1 MKLKS
6 FIKMFA
12 LFVIGGLI
20 YFVLEMLFRGRS
32 HWTMVVVGGVC
43 FLICGAINE
52 IFDYD
57 MSLLKQGMICAALVT
72 GVELIAG
79 IIINLWMGLNVWD
92 YSNMPLN
99 LFGQICLPFS
109 LLWVGLGI
117 VAVIVDDY
125 LRYWLFGEEKPHYK
139 LIP

>member
-1 MKLKS
+1 MKS

-12 LFVIGGLI
+12 LFIIGGLI

>member
-1 MKLKS
+1 MKS

-72 GVELIAG
+72 GVELVAG

>member
-1 MKLKS
+1 MKS

-12 LFVIGGLI
+12 LFIIGGLI

-57 MSLLKQGMICAALVT
+57 MSLLKQGTICAALVT
-72 GVELIAG
+72 GVELVAG

-109 LLWVGLGI
+109 LLWVGIGI

-125 LRYWLFGEEKPHYK
+125 LRYWLFGEEKPQYK

>member
-1 MKLKS
+1 LKS

>member
-1 MKLKS
+1 LKS

-12 LFVIGGLI
+12 LFIIGGLI

-57 MSLLKQGMICAALVT
+57 MSLLKQGTICAALVT
-72 GVELIAG
+72 GVELVAG

>member
-1 MKLKS
+1 MKS

-57 MSLLKQGMICAALVT
+57 MSLLKQGTICAALVT
-72 GVELIAG
+72 GVELVAG

>member
-1 MKLKS
+1 MKS

-57 MSLLKQGMICAALVT
+57 MSLLKQGTICAALVT

>member
-1 MKLKS
+1 MKS

>member
-1 MKLKS
+1 MKS

-12 LFVIGGLI
+12 LFIIGGLI
-20 YFVLEMLFRGRS
+20 YFMLEMIFRGRS

-72 GVELIAG
+72 GVELVAG
-79 IIINLWMGLNVWD
+79 IIINLLMGLNVWD

-109 LLWVGLGI
+109 LLWIGLGI